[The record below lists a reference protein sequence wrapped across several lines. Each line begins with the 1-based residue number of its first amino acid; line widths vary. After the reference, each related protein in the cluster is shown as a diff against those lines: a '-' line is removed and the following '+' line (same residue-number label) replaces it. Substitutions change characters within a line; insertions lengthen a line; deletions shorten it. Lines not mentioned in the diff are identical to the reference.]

1 MLKQGSHFFFTGT
14 FFRHRENGNGV
25 DATENSTSKNAEPH
39 NGLSTKSNSF
49 SSGDDDD
56 DDDDYGDDE
65 LSGSEKLLDNDKLC
79 DHCKLFFN

>member
-14 FFRHRENGNGV
+14 FLRHLEKGNGV

-49 SSGDDDD
+49 SSDDDEEEEE
-56 DDDDYGDDE
+56 E
-65 LSGSEKLLDNDKLC
+65 LSGSEKLLDNDT
-79 DHCKLFFN
+79 

>member
-1 MLKQGSHFFFTGT
+1 M
-14 FFRHRENGNGV
+14 

-65 LSGSEKLLDNDKLC
+65 LSGSEKLLDNDMWSLQT
-79 DHCKLFFN
+79 FF

>member
-14 FFRHRENGNGV
+14 FLRHLEKGNGV

-49 SSGDDDD
+49 SSDDDD
-56 DDDDYGDDE
+56 EEEEE
-65 LSGSEKLLDNDKLC
+65 LSGSEKLLDNDT
-79 DHCKLFFN
+79 